1 MLKCIPMKKLFLFSV
16 IFIFTFDVQAQD
28 FALKM
33 LEESPRHHEWV
44 NISSGDRSIRAF
56 VAFPEVSSNAQA
68 VVVIHENRGLTDWVR
83 SMADKLAA
91 EGFLAIAPDLL
102 SDFDEN
108 ISSTRDFQDADEAR
122 NGIYKLDPDQV
133 TSDLHAVV
141 AYISAVPG
149 ADGRVSVTGFC
160 WGGSQSFRFA
170 TNNPAI
176 RMAMVFYGT
185 GPSELEEI
193 QKINVPVY
201 GFYGENDQRV
211 NATIEKT
218 SEMMNKAGKKYDYV
232 IYPGAGHAY
241 MRAGDDPDGNE
252 DSKAATR
259 ASIQRMVELLNK

>member
-1 MLKCIPMKKLFLFSV
+1 MRYFLIIVSFLCASELN
-16 IFIFTFDVQAQD
+16 AQD
-28 FALKM
+28 FIVKS
-33 LEESPRHHEWV
+33 LEASPRHHEWV
-44 NISSGDRSIRAF
+44 SIPSGSRQIKAF
-56 VAFPEVSSNAQA
+56 MAFPEVSSNAQA

-108 ISSTRDFQDADEAR
+108 ISDTRDFANADDAR
-122 NGIYKLDPDQV
+122 NAIYKLDPDQV

-141 AYISAVPG
+141 AYVSSVPG

-170 TNNPAI
+170 TNNPDI

-185 GPSELEEI
+185 GPGEAEEI
-193 QKINVPVY
+193 KKINVPVY

-218 SEMMNKAGKKYDYV
+218 AEMMQTAGKKYEYV

-241 MRAGDDPDGNE
+241 MRAGDDPEGNE
-252 DSKAATR
+252 ASKSATQ
-259 ASIQRMVELLNK
+259 ASLQRMVELLNQ